1 MLKDKNY
8 TKTLIK
14 ICISTIIFFLFL
26 FQPAYVKAYFENSLK
41 DSIENIEKNFFSSLI
56 SLNRG
61 IGVAID
67 KNIVIAPLDI
77 VEESKNIVAV
87 DSKLNLVLL
96 KIDKNLSPV
105 SFQIPQKKNNVFFL
119 LTLIEEPKILVVRG
133 NIQEN
138 KAIIEGNH
146 TAGSLLIS
154 PELIPLGVVIKSA
167 SNSEVLLLGKFYS
180 DINRLIK
187 RKSGWLGLQA
197 QTVTKEIGRI
207 IGISQG
213 AIITNIYEGGPSD
226 KAGLK
231 RGDVIVE
238 IDSIKVNNLDELQR
252 EISVKFVGETL
263 EIKVFR
269 EGTQKIFKVTLEEP
283 PAKIG
288 FTEIEPLLQI
298 QGVEVSEIPETVKT
312 SLKRSINGVFVK
324 KISESSHALGI
335 LKEGDIIVEINKKS
349 LSNTKEFYELL
360 TQSARQD
367 LLILVY
373 RQDSFQ
379 YVILPAQKSH

>member
-1 MLKDKNY
+1 M
-8 TKTLIK
+8 IK
-14 ICISTIIFFLFL
+14 IYHL
-26 FQPAYVKAYFENSLK
+26 
-41 DSIENIEKNFFSSLI
+41 
-56 SLNRG
+56 
-61 IGVAID
+61 
-67 KNIVIAPLDI
+67 
-77 VEESKNIVAV
+77 
-87 DSKLNLVLL
+87 LVF
-96 KIDKNLSPV
+96 KYHR
-105 SFQIPQKKNNVFFL
+105 KNNVFFL

-231 RGDVIVE
+231 
-238 IDSIKVNNLDELQR
+238 
-252 EISVKFVGETL
+252 
-263 EIKVFR
+263 
-269 EGTQKIFKVTLEEP
+269 EEM
-283 PAKIG
+283 
-288 FTEIEPLLQI
+288 L
-298 QGVEVSEIPETVKT
+298 
-312 SLKRSINGVFVK
+312 
-324 KISESSHALGI
+324 
-335 LKEGDIIVEINKKS
+335 
-349 LSNTKEFYELL
+349 
-360 TQSARQD
+360 
-367 LLILVY
+367 
-373 RQDSFQ
+373 
-379 YVILPAQKSH
+379 

>member
-1 MLKDKNY
+1 M
-8 TKTLIK
+8 
-14 ICISTIIFFLFL
+14 
-26 FQPAYVKAYFENSLK
+26 KADFENSLK

-56 SLNRG
+56 SLNKG

-77 VEESKNIVAV
+77 VEGSKNIVAV
-87 DSKLNLVLL
+87 DSKLNLVFL

-105 SFQIPQKKNNVFFL
+105 SFQIPQKKNNIFFL
-119 LTLIEEPKILVVRG
+119 LTLIEEPKILVVKG
-133 NIQEN
+133 NIQES

-154 PELIPLGVVIKSA
+154 PELNPLGIVIKSA
-167 SNSEVLLLGKFYS
+167 SNSEVLLLGNFYS

-187 RKSGWLGLQA
+187 RKPGWLGLQA
-197 QTVTKEIGRI
+197 QTVTNEIGRI

-238 IDSIKVNNLDELQR
+238 IDSIKVNNLNELQR
-252 EISVKFVGETL
+252 EISVKFAGETIEL
-263 EIKVFR
+263 KVFR
-269 EGTQKIFKVTLEEP
+269 EGIQKIFKVTMEEP
-283 PAKIG
+283 PAQIG
-288 FTEIEPLLQI
+288 FTEIKPLLQI
-298 QGVEVSEIPETVKT
+298 QGVEVSEIPEAVKT
-312 SLKRSINGVFVK
+312 SLKRAVNGVFVK
-324 KISESSHALGI
+324 KVSENSHALGI

-349 LSNTKEFYELL
+349 LSNIKEFYELL